1 MDIEENEMG
10 RVEGK
15 WPPYV
20 NRKGVDHIT
29 GVMSRVLTVLSDH
42 LSFCYQLV
50 PMDKGGWGIK
60 LPNGTWTGMMGMCY
74 RGEVDVVLGPA
85 GINEDRIADF
95 DLSIPLF
102 YDQQV
107 IAYQRPK
114 LEPELLGFIKPF
126 TPMMW
131 LFIGLMMVLMFII
144 TSVLLVTYNRWH
156 FNEKTSSGAAGTIC
170 EQHGG
175 TPVASLTRE
184 EPWKNTNQVMLWTY
198 GAMLNQALSW
208 VPSSYTERVIGTLW
222 LLVALIIS
230 TVYCSNL
237 MAMII
242 IPKVNIPF
250 TNLEGLVD
258 QTKIP
263 YILVGGSVIST
274 TLQDADNTSLF
285 GRVWA
290 RKAALLWTY
299 EEGARMILHE
309 RFAIIVDHTTILNLL
324 HNLFSK

>member
-1 MDIEENEMG
+1 MGSYQLVPMDKGGWGIKLPNGTWTGMMG
-10 RVEGK
+10 MCYRG

-126 TPMMW
+126 TPM
-131 LFIGLMMVLMFII
+131 GEYATI
-144 TSVLLVTYNRWH
+144 TSLY
-156 FNEKTSSGAAGTIC
+156 
-170 EQHGG
+170 GG
-175 TPVASLTRE
+175 FWAR
-184 EPWKNTNQVMLWTY
+184 K
-198 GAMLNQALSW
+198 
-208 VPSSYTERVIGTLW
+208 
-222 LLVALIIS
+222 
-230 TVYCSNL
+230 
-237 MAMII
+237 
-242 IPKVNIPF
+242 
-250 TNLEGLVD
+250 
-258 QTKIP
+258 
-263 YILVGGSVIST
+263 GSVIM
-274 TLQDADNTSLF
+274 DCM
-285 GRVWA
+285 
-290 RKAALLWTY
+290 K
-299 EEGARMILHE
+299 EGDRMVLHE
-309 RFAIIVDHTTILNLL
+309 RFAIIVDHTTILTLL
-324 HNLFSK
+324 HNLFSKVTPSWSKQNIEYRWNSFVRRLQEHGLLAHWMRQELLNSTYCLTPPGSEPIEQRALQLKDFYGVFSLFGLGKQLHSLQRSVHDPYHFL